1 MCLDT
6 TVLAWG
12 HKLREQDAGVL
23 VVFHAARPER
33 EDSKDAH
40 WRQPLTSDSQAFVPE
55 MTNLHH
61 PIGRA
66 TDIRTRQVI
75 YTWPVVTGTRYNIV
89 GSNLLAKRSKKFSSR
104 CLWAAGSIPCA
115 ASSATTWVN
124 QPTLMD
130 NRRLCI
136 R

>member
-1 MCLDT
+1 MGPDT
-6 TVLAWG
+6 TVLVWG
-12 HKLREQDAGVL
+12 HKVREQDAGVL

-33 EDSKDAH
+33 EDSKDSH

-66 TDIRTRQVI
+66 TDICTRQVI

-89 GSNLLAKRSKKFSSR
+89 GSNLLANNQRSFP
-104 CLWAAGSIPCA
+104 AV
-115 ASSATTWVN
+115 ASGLPGLYLAQLH
-124 QPTLMD
+124 QPP
-130 NRRLCI
+130 RG
-136 R
+136 